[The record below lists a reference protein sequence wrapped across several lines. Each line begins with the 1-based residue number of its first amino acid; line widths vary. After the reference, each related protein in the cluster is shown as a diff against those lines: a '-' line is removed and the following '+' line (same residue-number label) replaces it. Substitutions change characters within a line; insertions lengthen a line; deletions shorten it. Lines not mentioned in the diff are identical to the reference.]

1 MEDPADP
8 ALRLPAAG
16 LARRLRELREYAQV
30 RLTQEELGRALGGED
45 DRVSP
50 ATISMWENPTSARIP
65 PPHRLQAYAQLFCTT
80 RSFEGTPHMLALNE
94 LDATERQAYAN
105 LRDELLA
112 LRGSGGGS
120 GGGSGDPTQRGV
132 PDAKVTQEPASVWR
146 FPDGKPITI
155 VCGRLPAD
163 HQPPQADPAD
173 LNYVRMARFADLD
186 TLVDVYGVVK
196 ATNPDS
202 LVILTTAEEMTRVD
216 ALNHLIL
223 IGNTELNL
231 AGRWFARHIELPVTV
246 DESGVHREDET
257 YAYTLDDG
265 ELIED
270 VGVFVRGPHPSAPR
284 RTLIMCN
291 GITTRG
297 VRGAAQTFLNPTVRE
312 RNAQWAAR
320 RFPADAV
327 HCVVMRVPVFN
338 GEPLPQDLEDPGSR
352 LFEWHS

>member
-1 MEDPADP
+1 MEDSADP
-8 ALRLPAAG
+8 ALRRPGAG
-16 LARRLRELREYAQV
+16 LSKRLRELREYAQV
-30 RLTQEELGRALGGED
+30 RLTQEELGRALGGAGD
-45 DRVSP
+45 KVSP
-50 ATISMWENPTSARIP
+50 ATISMWENPASARIP

-80 RSFEGTPHMLALNE
+80 RSFEGTPRLLALTE
-94 LDATERQAYAN
+94 LNPTERQAYAD

-112 LRGSGGGS
+112 LREK
-120 GGGSGDPTQRGV
+120 GDPAQRGV
-132 PDAKVTQEPASVWR
+132 PQARATEREPESVWR
-146 FPDGKPITI
+146 FPDGKPVTI

-163 HQPPQADPAD
+163 HQPPQASPGD

-196 ATNPDS
+196 ASNPDS
-202 LVILTTAEEMTRVD
+202 LVILTTAREMTRVD

-231 AGRWFARHIELPVTV
+231 AGRWFARHLELPVTV
-246 DESGVHREDET
+246 DESGVHRGDET
-257 YAYTLDDG
+257 YAYTLEDG

-270 VGVFVRGPHPSAPR
+270 VGVFVRGPHPSAPN

-312 RNAQWAAR
+312 RNAKWAAR
-320 RFPADAV
+320 RFPADTI

-338 GEPLPQDLEDPGSR
+338 GEPLPQDLEDPASR
-352 LFEWHS
+352 IFEWPS

>member
-1 MEDPADP
+1 MGDLADSGPRPPAV
-8 ALRLPAAG
+8 G

-30 RLTQEELGRALGGED
+30 RLTQEELGRALGGGGED

-50 ATISMWENPTSARIP
+50 ATISMWENPASARVP
-65 PPHRLQAYAQLFCTT
+65 PPHRLQAYAQLFCST
-80 RSFEGTPHMLALNE
+80 RSFEGTPHLLAIAD
-94 LDATERQAYAN
+94 LDPAERLAYTD

-112 LRGSGGGS
+112 LRGRTEQAQ
-120 GGGSGDPTQRGV
+120 PV
-132 PDAKVTQEPASVWR
+132 PEPAAEVWR

-155 VCGRLPAD
+155 VCGLLPAD

-202 LVILTTAEEMTRVD
+202 LVILTTAKEMTRVD

-246 DESGVHREDET
+246 DESGVHRGEET
-257 YAYTLDDG
+257 FAYTLEDG

-270 VGVFVRGPHPSAPR
+270 VGVFVRGPHPSAPH

-297 VRGAAQTFLNPTVRE
+297 VRGAAQTFLNPTVRA
-312 RNAQWAAR
+312 RNARWAAR
-320 RFPADAV
+320 RFPADTV
-327 HCVVMRVPVFN
+327 HCVVMRVPVLN
-338 GEPLPQDLEDPGSR
+338 GEPLPQDLEDPASR
-352 LFEWHS
+352 LFEWPA